1 MLEYRLIMLWVCV
14 EDVSGIYIPLASQR
28 NTLSTSNSEEWW
40 PFVTSLEPQDN
51 FLAKIA
57 GSVLQDCGELWI
69 KRSHAL
75 TTLST
80 GGHGELHNR
89 WLMRHSDKFKDRFF
103 FRTVTV
109 FIFLFINTNKNI
121 LQNKKEKHFTKI
133 KTKQK

>member
-1 MLEYRLIMLWVCV
+1 MLEYRLRRLSRV

-28 NTLSTSNSEEWW
+28 NTLSTYSEEWW

-69 KRSHAL
+69 RRSHAHIH
-75 TTLST
+75 TQT

-89 WLMRHSDKFKDRFF
+89 
-103 FRTVTV
+103 
-109 FIFLFINTNKNI
+109 
-121 LQNKKEKHFTKI
+121 
-133 KTKQK
+133 

>member
-1 MLEYRLIMLWVCV
+1 MQRGNDCV

-75 TTLST
+75 QPLKT

-89 WLMRHSDKFKDRFF
+89 
-103 FRTVTV
+103 
-109 FIFLFINTNKNI
+109 
-121 LQNKKEKHFTKI
+121 
-133 KTKQK
+133 

>member
-1 MLEYRLIMLWVCV
+1 MLEYRFDCWIMCV
-14 EDVSGIYIPLASQR
+14 EDVRIYTYLYARKR

-40 PFVTSLEPQDN
+40 PFVPTLEPQDN

-69 KRSHAL
+69 RRSHASKHI
-75 TTLST
+75 ST

-89 WLMRHSDKFKDRFF
+89 WLMRHSDKFKDRFL

-109 FIFLFINTNKNI
+109 FIFYLLT
-121 LQNKKEKHFTKI
+121 LTKYF
-133 KTKQK
+133 TKQKRKHLQK

>member
-1 MLEYRLIMLWVCV
+1 MRVKCV

-69 KRSHAL
+69 KRSHA
-75 TTLST
+75 S
-80 GGHGELHNR
+80 
-89 WLMRHSDKFKDRFF
+89 
-103 FRTVTV
+103 
-109 FIFLFINTNKNI
+109 
-121 LQNKKEKHFTKI
+121 KH
-133 KTKQK
+133 